1 MSQPGLRLFSKFN
14 LLETGTKNSF
24 SSLGESIRIYN
35 YMGQRTFL
43 FRPQEGTRLFY
54 GWSIVAMA
62 FTAHFM
68 SVGTAF
74 YAMNAFMEP
83 LCAAHS
89 WSRTQV
95 NLALTLGT
103 LFGFFGQFVFG
114 TLVMRLGP
122 RILMLAGS
130 LSAGLALILLGRTEA
145 LWCFYCLYVLLYLAN
160 GAYGGIVAN
169 TAVSNWFV
177 LKRGRALGIA
187 TAGISLSGA
196 VLPLVT
202 MILIIKTDLA
212 GAFMWLGLM
221 VLVVAP
227 LSWLIVRNWPEEY
240 GLAPDG
246 ITPFSHPAW
255 RPEFGAE
262 NPSDRAHAPAAA
274 PDPSTRQLYWTP
286 ARLVRTS
293 AFWKLGASF
302 ALVQITLVGVMS
314 QLKPRFAD
322 LGFGDMTAMIMMCA
336 AAFFGAVGK
345 YVWGVFCDRYEAK
358 YVVAVLIGANALGL
372 ILGLLPGSLLALI
385 LFILV
390 FGFAMGGVMSTF
402 PIMVADLFGRE
413 SFAAVLRFVSL
424 FLILQLVGYIIV
436 GLSYDRLGSYDPAYI
451 LYVGL
456 DLVALYLILTLKR
469 PNGQGQADRNAA

>member
-1 MSQPGLRLFSKFN
+1 VA
-14 LLETGTKNSF
+14 
-24 SSLGESIRIYN
+24 
-35 YMGQRTFL
+35 
-43 FRPQEGTRLFY
+43 
-54 GWSIVAMA
+54 IV

-83 LCAAHS
+83 LCAAHA
-89 WSRTQV
+89 WSRTEV

-122 RILMLAGS
+122 RLLMLTGS
-130 LSAGLALILLGRTEA
+130 LAAGLALILLGRTDA
-145 LWCFYCLYVLLYLAN
+145 LWSFYILYVLLYLSN

-177 LKRGRALGIA
+177 LKRGRALGVA

-202 MILIIKTDLA
+202 MILIVKTDLA

-221 VLVVAP
+221 VLTVAP
-227 LSWLIVRNWPEEY
+227 LSWLVIRDWPEDY

-246 ITPFSHPAW
+246 QAPLAESSW
-255 RPEFGAE
+255 RPEGRSESRPNEA
-262 NPSDRAHAPAAA
+262 SAPAKR
-274 PDPSTRQLYWTP
+274 PPVRQPFWTP

-293 AFWKLGASF
+293 AFWKLGISF
-302 ALVQITLVGVMS
+302 ALVQITLVGIMS
-314 QLKPRFAD
+314 QLKPRFVD
-322 LGFGDMTAMIMMCA
+322 LGFGDMTAMGMMCTT
-336 AAFFGAVGK
+336 AFLGAVGK
-345 YVWGVFCDRYEAK
+345 YVWGVFCDRYESK

-385 LFILV
+385 LFILI
-390 FGFAMGGVMSTF
+390 FGFAMGGVMSTL

-424 FLILQLVGYIIV
+424 FLILQLFGYIIV
-436 GLSYDRLGSYDPAYI
+436 GLSYDHLGSYDPAYI

-456 DLVALYLILTLKR
+456 DLVALYLILTLKS
-469 PNGQGQADRNAA
+469 PNDHSPADRAAAG

>member
-1 MSQPGLRLFSKFN
+1 
-14 LLETGTKNSF
+14 
-24 SSLGESIRIYN
+24 
-35 YMGQRTFL
+35 MGQWTFL
-43 FRPQEGTRLFY
+43 FRPQEGTRFFY

-122 RILMLAGS
+122 RLLMLAGS

-145 LWCFYCLYVLLYLAN
+145 LWCFYCLYVLLYLSN

-227 LSWLIVRNWPEEY
+227 LSWLIVRDWPEEY

-246 ITPFSHPAW
+246 LVPFKEPSW
-255 RPEFGAE
+255 RPELGAE
-262 NPSDRAHAPAAA
+262 TQPNGPAARG
-274 PDPSTRQLYWTP
+274 PFWTP
-286 ARLVRTS
+286 ARLVRTP

-302 ALVQITLVGVMS
+302 ALVQITLVGIMS
-314 QLKPRFAD
+314 QLKPRFVD
-322 LGFGDMTAMIMMCA
+322 LGFSDLTAMGLMCTT
-336 AAFFGAVGK
+336 AFLGAVGK
-345 YVWGVFCDRYEAK
+345 YVWGVFCDRYESK